1 MEKINLKEKLQCIK
15 VGLLFIILLFWV
27 TGVVLI
33 CLGASVQL
41 RLTDISVVLSETSSG
56 APLVLTVTGI
66 LIFLLS
72 GFGAIS
78 VLKENN
84 FLIKTFIG
92 IMLVIFIIE
101 IIVGISAYSYRE
113 KLQTDI
119 SRRFQQILSKYG
131 TDGQLT
137 RSLDYVQQEFRCC
150 GAKNF
155 TDWMNVTVA
164 LFSSSV
170 PKSCCRKVT
179 QKCGEKVMEHQD
191 KIFLEGCVTKMKTWI
206 SEHVNVIGAVGVGL
220 GFVQLFGILL
230 SFLLVK
236 ILQENY
242 VSL

>member
-1 MEKINLKEKLQCIK
+1 MEKVNVKEKLLCLK
-15 VGLLFIILLFWV
+15 AGLLFIILLFWV
-27 TGVVLI
+27 TGVALI
-33 CLGASVQL
+33 CLGATVQL

-66 LIFLLS
+66 IIFIMS

-84 FLIKTFIG
+84 MLIKTFIG
-92 IMLVIFIIE
+92 IMVVIFIIE

-113 KLQTDI
+113 KLQSDI

-131 TDGQLT
+131 IDGQLT
-137 RSLDYVQQEFRCC
+137 RSLDYAQQEFRCC
-150 GAKNF
+150 GAQNF
-155 TDWMNVTVA
+155 TDWMNVTVT
-164 LFSSSV
+164 LLPSSV

-179 QKCGEKVMEHQD
+179 PKCGEKVMAHQD
-191 KIFLEGCVTKMKTWI
+191 NIFLEGCVIKMKTWI
-206 SEHVNVIGAVGVGL
+206 SQHIDVIGAVGVGL